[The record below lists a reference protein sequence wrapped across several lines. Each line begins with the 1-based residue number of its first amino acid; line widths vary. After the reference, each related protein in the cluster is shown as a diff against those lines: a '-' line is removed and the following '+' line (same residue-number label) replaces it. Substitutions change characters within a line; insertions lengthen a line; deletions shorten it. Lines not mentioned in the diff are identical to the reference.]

1 VSAGDNTTLYFTS
14 SLIGIF
20 DLRLADHVL
29 DIFFTLEV
37 RINNFTRKKTTF
49 ITIVFQVIPGGF
61 RYRQ

>member
-20 DLRLADHVL
+20 DLRLADHV
-29 DIFFTLEV
+29 FFTLEV
-37 RINNFTRKKTTF
+37 RINNITRKKTTF
-49 ITIVFQVIPGGF
+49 ITVVFQVIPGGF